1 MHSQQRDATASHFG
15 RLASWL
21 GAASLI
27 LLATCLIW
35 ADLASGAPRR
45 RRTAAQHHNA
55 AQQARQQA
63 MVRAAQ
69 AQIEAAQK
77 VLAAAQSK
85 GNQAQA
91 ELRSA
96 LARMQKAADDFRD
109 AQSTTRHLAKELAE
123 IESDILDEQP
133 PDSPFAKA
141 AQRVSLARQK
151 LSQLEEQVL
160 SQESVARELEALSG
174 AERAQRRTAI
184 LSAHPDYKTIKEELD
199 QAVSEMDRIRRQ
211 LFQNDPDWREA
222 SKALQ
227 QARDE
232 EKAAQAQIKSAG
244 HTKAEAGQSV
254 ASADQ
259 AIAAARAAIAQ
270 AEAVLR
276 AARANPQGKAPSN
289 NNKKPNG
296 GNKNKK

>member
-1 MHSQQRDATASHFG
+1 MFGRVGRVAWWLGVASLSALTAS
-15 RLASWL
+15 LV
-21 GAASLI
+21 
-27 LLATCLIW
+27 W
-35 ADLASGAPRR
+35 ADLAAGAPRR
-45 RRTAAQHHNA
+45 RRSAAQHRQS

-69 AQIEAAQK
+69 AQIEAAKQ

-109 AQSTTRHLAKELAE
+109 AQSTVRHLAKELAE

-133 PDSPFAKA
+133 PDSPFGKA

-151 LSQLEEQVL
+151 LNQLEEQIL
-160 SQESVARELEALSG
+160 SQEAVARELDALSG
-174 AERAQRRTAI
+174 AERAQRRMAI
-184 LSAHPDYKTIKEELD
+184 LSANSDYAAVKEELA
-199 QAVSEMDRIRRQ
+199 QAVDEMERIRRQ

-227 QARDE
+227 EAREE
-232 EKAAQAQIKSAG
+232 EKAAQAKTRSAG
-244 HTKAEAGQSV
+244 HDKAEAGQSLRE
-254 ASADQ
+254 ADQ
-259 AIAAARAAIAQ
+259 AVAAARAAIAQ

-276 AARANPQGKAPSN
+276 AARVNPQGKASP
-289 NNKKPNG
+289 NKKP
-296 GNKNKK
+296 GNASKNKK